1 MLAHISV
8 YFCETVHYGILSD
21 KGNIGMKP
29 AYNSNILKK
38 IRTKHSY
45 IHVWTKCAQKCL
57 LWINLEWLRRLLHF
71 LMDEHFRYGCRGH
84 TPAILFRMCF
94 DLHHKHDSREANEY
108 SKDVILLK

>member
-45 IHVWTKCAQKCL
+45 KMRS
-57 LWINLEWLRRLLHF
+57 EMPF
-71 LMDEHFRYGCRGH
+71 MDKFG
-84 TPAILFRMCF
+84 MV
-94 DLHHKHDSREANEY
+94 EAFATFPHG
-108 SKDVILLK
+108 